1 MQQSTRI
8 RLLWSNFVKKS
19 FPAGCVS
26 RTNDRGPKYVE
37 RRSSDKNKVNTPR
50 CTLRQVTWN
59 FECFESIQ
67 TLARA
72 SPNAWPR
79 TQLRSIG
86 FHRTTLSQGAVVL
99 NKCANPVCGAQFR
112 YLHQGKLFEV
122 EVQYAESLASDG
134 KTKPG
139 NGKGHAERCWLCDE
153 CAAHVTLRFDAR
165 RGVVMVSSL
174 TGSEE
179 ALTTASSQSN
189 GGTAARI
196 ARVLVRPLDLDL
208 DLTVSTRRRSAIK
221 LNVRRS
227 EAA

>member
-1 MQQSTRI
+1 MASELSFTKLTSLTAWHVVALRVVVVFRSLELGSYDQS
-8 RLLWSNFVKKS
+8 
-19 FPAGCVS
+19 A
-26 RTNDRGPKYVE
+26 
-37 RRSSDKNKVNTPR
+37 R

-67 TLARA
+67 TLATA
-72 SPNAWPR
+72 SPNGWLR

-86 FHRTTLSQGAVVL
+86 FHRTPLSQGVVVL
-99 NKCANPVCGAQFR
+99 NKCANPVCSAQFR

-122 EVQYAESLASDG
+122 EVQYAESLTSDG
-134 KTKPG
+134 QTKTGK
-139 NGKGHAERCWLCDE
+139 GKGHAERCWLCDE
-153 CAAHVTLRFDAR
+153 CAAHITLRFDSR
-165 RGVVMVSSL
+165 RGVVIVSSL

-179 ALTTASSQSN
+179 ALTTAFSQSN
-189 GGTAARI
+189 GGTAAGI
-196 ARVLVRPLDLDL
+196 ARVLVRRLDLDP

>member
-1 MQQSTRI
+1 MH
-8 RLLWSNFVKKS
+8 
-19 FPAGCVS
+19 AAA
-26 RTNDRGPKYVE
+26 
-37 RRSSDKNKVNTPR
+37 
-50 CTLRQVTWN
+50 VTWN

-67 TLARA
+67 TLATV

-86 FHRTTLSQGAVVL
+86 FHRTTLSQGVVVL
-99 NKCANPVCGAQFR
+99 NKCANPVCSAQFR

-122 EVQYAESLASDG
+122 EVQYADSLTGDG
-134 KTKPG
+134 QAKPG
-139 NGKGHAERCWLCDE
+139 NGKRHAERCWLCDE
-153 CAAHVTLRFDAR
+153 CAAHITLRFDAR

-179 ALTTASSQSN
+179 TLTTAFSQSN
-189 GGTAARI
+189 GGTASGI
-196 ARVLVRPLDLDL
+196 ARVLARRLDVDL
-208 DLTVSTRRRSAIK
+208 DLTVSTRRRAASK